1 MIKEQDVIRMKVPF
15 PSVDSKLAMNA
26 HMYICGK
33 DTAPHYGFIK
43 CQTLKPYMLNKRII
57 AHYVDEVADAT
68 RNPFNRTSRIDC
80 DKLFVSYA
88 VHYDDRLKTT
98 TRPDIC
104 GELYGKVKQT
114 LTSHDYQT
122 VAMDEEKLVA
132 LNALISKIANKK

>member
-15 PSVDSKLAMNA
+15 PNISSKLAMNA

-57 AHYVDEVADAT
+57 THYVDEAADAT
-68 RNPFNRTSRIDC
+68 RNPFSRTSRIDC

-98 TRPDIC
+98 ARPDIC

-114 LTSHDYQT
+114 LTSHNYQT
-122 VAMDEEKLVA
+122 IAMDEEKLVE

>member
-1 MIKEQDVIRMKVPF
+1 
-15 PSVDSKLAMNA
+15 MNA

-57 AHYVDEVADAT
+57 IHYVDEAANAM
-68 RNPFNRTSRIDC
+68 RNPFSRTSRIDC
-80 DKLFVSYA
+80 DKLFVSYS

-104 GELYGKVKQT
+104 RELYHKVKQT
-114 LTSHDYQT
+114 LTSHDYKT
-122 VAMDEEKLVA
+122 IAMDEEKLVE
-132 LNALISKIANKK
+132 LNALISKIANDK

>member
-15 PSVDSKLAMNA
+15 PNISSKLAMNA

-43 CQTLKPYMLNKRII
+43 CQTLKPYMLNKII
-57 AHYVDEVADAT
+57 IHYVDEAADAT
-68 RNPFNRTSRIDC
+68 RNPFSRTSRIDC

-104 GELYGKVKQT
+104 GELYGKVKKT
-114 LTSHDYQT
+114 LTSHDYKT
-122 VAMDEEKLVA
+122 IAMDEEKLVE

>member
-1 MIKEQDVIRMKVPF
+1 MIKEQDVVRIKVPF
-15 PSVDSKLAMNA
+15 LNISSKLAMNA

-57 AHYVDEVADAT
+57 IYYVAEAANAT
-68 RNPFNRTSRIDC
+68 RNPFSRTSRIDC
-80 DKLFVSYA
+80 DKLFVSYS

-104 GELYGKVKQT
+104 RELYHKVKTT
-114 LTSHDYQT
+114 LTSHDYKT
-122 VAMDEEKLVA
+122 IAMDEEKLVE

>member
-1 MIKEQDVIRMKVPF
+1 MIKEQDVIRMRVPF
-15 PSVDSKLAMNA
+15 PNISSNLALNA

-57 AHYVDEVADAT
+57 THYVDEAANAT
-68 RNPFNRTSRIDC
+68 RNPFSRTSCIDC

-104 GELYGKVKQT
+104 GELYHKVKTT
-114 LTSHDYQT
+114 LTSHDYKT
-122 VAMDEEKLVA
+122 IAMDEEKLVA
-132 LNALISKIANKK
+132 LNALISKIANDK

>member
-1 MIKEQDVIRMKVPF
+1 MIKEQDVIRTKAPF
-15 PSVDSKLAMNA
+15 PNVSSNLALNA

-43 CQTLKPYMLNKRII
+43 CQTLKPYMLNKII
-57 AHYVDEVADAT
+57 THYVDEAADAT
-68 RNPFNRTSRIDC
+68 RNPFSRTSRIDC

-98 TRPDIC
+98 ARPDIC
-104 GELYGKVKQT
+104 GELYHKVKKT
-114 LTSHDYQT
+114 LTSHNYQT

-132 LNALISKIANKK
+132 LNALISKIANDK